1 MPDIN
6 YLPAFLLIAARIS
19 SFFVTVPIL
28 SNRSI
33 PAMHKAAVSL
43 FISWIVLYTVKPPV
57 IPADGVFLLLLL
69 KEAMTGLALG
79 LMAAVLFSAIQAAG
93 GFIDLQM
100 GFALANVFDPQTGAQ
115 TPLMGRYLNTFAVL
129 FLLATD
135 AHHLLLDGI
144 FYSYQ
149 FMPLESPTFHFGD
162 EGVLKTVLS
171 GFSSMFLAAFQM
183 ALPIVGALFLAD
195 LALGI
200 MARTVPQLN
209 IFVIGLPLKI
219 LISFLLL
226 LIILP
231 VFFVSLNALTAQIT
245 EAMRALMTVLGGG
258 KGGG

>member
-1 MPDIN
+1 MIDIN
-6 YLPAFLLIAARIS
+6 YLPSFLLIAARIS
-19 SFFVTVPIL
+19 SFFVTVPIF

-33 PAMHKAAVSL
+33 PAMHKTAISL
-43 FISWIVLYTVKPPV
+43 FISWIALYAVKPPAV
-57 IPADGVFLLLLL
+57 AVDGEFILLLL
-69 KEAMTGLALG
+69 KEVMTGLALG
-79 LMAAVLFSAIQAAG
+79 LIAAILFAAIQAAG

-115 TPLMGRYLNTFAVL
+115 SPLMGRYLYTFAIL
-129 FLLATD
+129 FLLSTD

-149 FMPLESPTFHFGD
+149 FIPLEYSVFHFGD
-162 EGVLKTVLS
+162 ENVLKTFAEAFS
-171 GFSSMFLAAFQM
+171 GMFLAAFQM
-183 ALPIVGALFLAD
+183 AFPIVGALFLAD

-226 LIILP
+226 LIVLP
-231 VFFVSLNALTAQIT
+231 VFFVSLSALMAQIT
-245 EAMRALMTVLGGG
+245 EAMRALMEALGEGG
-258 KGGG
+258 R